1 MSEKDS
7 TREIVLSAIKRLTA
21 EHGSAE
27 YSKIIEAAGISAHIV
42 KDRCDELVNVT
53 RDVERVGRGVYRALK
68 KFPPPRPVTRTLLE
82 DGESIVEIGDHVIHL
97 TPQEAKLMASA
108 FGHAPVEIHQPT
120 PHPPAAHDQSPV
132 LSISDIAEMYRV
144 SKRYAR
150 ERIVSDPSFP
160 RQLQGASDRKRM
172 WSRAA
177 VERHLSNTSNVP
189 CEVV

>member
-97 TPQEAKLMASA
+97 TPQEAKLMAGA
-108 FGHAPVEIHQPT
+108 FGHAPVEIHQPAV
-120 PHPPAAHDQSPV
+120 HHPAASREPSPV
-132 LSISDIAEMYRV
+132 LSISDIAQMYSV
-144 SKRYAR
+144 SKRVAR
-150 ERIVSDPSFP
+150 ERIVRDPAFP
-160 RQLQGASDRKRM
+160 KPVRGTEDCKRM

-177 VERHLSNTSNVP
+177 VERHLNDVCNVL
-189 CEVV
+189 